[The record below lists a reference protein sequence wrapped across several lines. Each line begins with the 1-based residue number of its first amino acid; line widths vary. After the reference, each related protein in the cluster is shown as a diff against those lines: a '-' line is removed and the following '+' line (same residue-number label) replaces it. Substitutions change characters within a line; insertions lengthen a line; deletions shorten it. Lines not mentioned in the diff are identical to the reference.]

1 MLAAVVWV
9 MALVIEYQYGLRPP
23 GNGSRQYKADQAAFF
38 LAQVGYLAMLIGLFL
53 SRAGGDGRFGRAAI
67 GIWTIAVA
75 AIVLAQALGVVGVT
89 AVFLL
94 PIGGVGQILGS
105 VLTSVAVWR
114 AGRWT
119 GWRRFAPA
127 IWTVHFLCHHRGG
140 CCSHSVPLDPCRCAQ
155 SSCAQPSGRSAVA
168 GGLVPAQPRALHRS
182 RPQTRVGVKKKA
194 GHKGRPFRFES
205 KSGQLQPVV
214 APQFRH
220 L

>member
-9 MALVIEYQYGLRPP
+9 IALVIEYQYGLRPP
-23 GNGSRQYKADQAAFF
+23 GNGSSQYKADQAAFF

-67 GIWTIAVA
+67 GIWIIAVA
-75 AIVLAQALGVVGVT
+75 AIVLAQALGVFGVT

-127 IWTVHFLCHHRGG
+127 IWTVYFFVTIG
-140 CCSHSVPLDPCRCAQ
+140 A
-155 SSCAQPSGRSAVA
+155 AVA
-168 GGLVPAQPRALHRS
+168 AIPFLSIPAAAPNPAAPSPPVEALWQAAWFLLS
-182 RPQTRVGVKKKA
+182 LALYIEA
-194 GHKGRPFRFES
+194 GRKPGS
-205 KSGQLQPVV
+205 
-214 APQFRH
+214 A
-220 L
+220 